1 MVLKGRFGILDA
13 FEACIR
19 NGRLKPFEATSE
31 GLAKEMTTALDE
43 LKKAHV
49 LYRDGRYEDTVVQ
62 AYFSMYRS
70 AKSLL
75 LAGGYRDTNLYSLV
89 AGVRRL
95 YAQPGA
101 LDERLLEL
109 LKEAKDLKDLV
120 HEGARAGKKE
130 ARRLL
135 EGASRLMARACELL
149 SLPGMAP
156 PEELLEGL
164 SS

>member
-1 MVLKGRFGILDA
+1 MGRSVIVDA

-19 NGRLKPFEATSE
+19 NGRLKPFEATNE
-31 GLAKEMTTALDE
+31 GLMKEMSTALEE
-43 LKKAHV
+43 LRKAH
-49 LYRDGRYEDTVVQ
+49 LFYREGRCEDAVVQ

-89 AGVRRL
+89 AGVRKL

-101 LDERLLEL
+101 LDDRLLEL

-120 HEGARAGKKE
+120 HEGARTGKKE
-130 ARRLL
+130 ARRIL
-135 EGASRLMARACELL
+135 EGAGRMMARACELL
-149 SLPGMAP
+149 TLPGMAP
-156 PEELLEGL
+156 PEEFLEGL